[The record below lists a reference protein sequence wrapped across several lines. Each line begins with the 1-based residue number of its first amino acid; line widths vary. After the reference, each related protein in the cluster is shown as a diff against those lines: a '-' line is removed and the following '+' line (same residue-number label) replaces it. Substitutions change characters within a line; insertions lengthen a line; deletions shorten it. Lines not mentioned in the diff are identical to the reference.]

1 MQRIDL
7 LRAVEEDAGH
17 PAFGFHVDH
26 MPSLSAAS
34 REALKSVSTA
44 TLTTVL
50 FKRGLRNTF
59 IQGVFLL
66 NKEAP
71 RMVGEA
77 FTLLYIRARE
87 NIAQLGA
94 CEGRGPPR
102 REAMEACRGGQVLVM
117 DAPRDA

>member
-1 MQRIDL
+1 GREGGLQLSQVIGGERIDL
-7 LRAVEEDAGH
+7 LWAFEEDAGP
-17 PAFGFHVDH
+17 PAFRFHVDH

-34 REALKSVSTA
+34 REALKQVSTA

-71 RMVGEA
+71 RMLAES
-77 FTLLYIRARE
+77 FTLRSFPSP
-87 NIAQLGA
+87 Q
-94 CEGRGPPR
+94 
-102 REAMEACRGGQVLVM
+102 
-117 DAPRDA
+117 